1 MRHVSTSSND
11 ISLHNFKGLS
21 QCEVHSDK
29 KTEKDI
35 LQTKLHV
42 TISDEGGGVDSSAR
56 A

>member
-1 MRHVSTSSND
+1 MTFLLD
-11 ISLHNFKGLS
+11 NFKGLI

-29 KTEKDI
+29 KATKDI
-35 LQTKLHV
+35 LQTEVPV